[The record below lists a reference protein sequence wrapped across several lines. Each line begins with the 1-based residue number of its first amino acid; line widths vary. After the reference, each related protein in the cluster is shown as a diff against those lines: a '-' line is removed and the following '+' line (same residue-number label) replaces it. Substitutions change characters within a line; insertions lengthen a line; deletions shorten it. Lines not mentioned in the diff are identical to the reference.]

1 MTRIKTSPHSI
12 QRGIQLRVLREQL
25 GFDQDQAGAL
35 IHRSDTVISFLENGG
50 QVQVEKYGDALEREY
65 KMLLGQ
71 QSSDADPL
79 FRRTYNPPIEEPVAS
94 EPDPE
99 PEDGLVRVD
108 FQGDTLTAIERD
120 GKVWVSVRRVC
131 EALGINFAAQSRE
144 IQQDQAL
151 CSVVA
156 HQATTAKDGKNYNTL
171 LISTKGLMLWLA
183 GISTSR
189 VSPHAAQKLTAY
201 KLECAEVLERHFF
214 AKHQAHHSPSSASPF
229 DLNHPVFASLA
240 QTAALLGGK
249 IGEFGAEL
257 VSVKQQVEQQSK
269 AVEDVAVEVGRI
281 KEALQKDAEQRQQIA
296 MDLRFGGIS
305 EPTQL
310 PPPRTLR
317 SSLSMRVRGWAF
329 QRGGGEAYKE
339 TWDRLYREFRDRY
352 HHDIV
357 ARAKNRNN
365 MDKLDYAEREGLI
378 ESLYNLACFLF
389 PIEDRERPSATHADF

>member
-1 MTRIKTSPHSI
+1 MSKIQTSPHSI

-25 GFDQDQAGAL
+25 GLDQGPAGAL
-35 IHRSDTVISFLENGG
+35 IHRSRALIWFLENGG
-50 QVQVEKYGDALEREY
+50 QAQVEKYGDALEREY
-65 KMLLGQ
+65 KTRLAQ
-71 QSSDADPL
+71 QSS
-79 FRRTYNPPIEEPVAS
+79 
-94 EPDPE
+94 E

-120 GKVWVSVRRVC
+120 GKVWVSVRRLS
-131 EALGINFAAQSRE
+131 EAFGLDSEGQNQKL
-144 IQQDQAL
+144 QKDQYFR
-151 CSVVA
+151 
-156 HQATTAKDGKNYNTL
+156 ATTCKMQGVGKNGLRREQWFLATEAIPLWVATISSGDASPQIQAKL
-171 LISTKGLMLWLA
+171 L
-183 GISTSR
+183 
-189 VSPHAAQKLTAY
+189 AY

-214 AKHQAHHSPSSASPF
+214 AKHQASSSPSSASPF

-296 MDLRFGGIS
+296 MELRFGGIS

-389 PIEDRERPSATHADF
+389 PIEDRVRPSATHADF